1 MTETIVTASRLLA
14 QAAEQLRA
22 AGIEAPRLTARRL
35 WSELQQ
41 GATLLALLADDVEVA
56 PDDVARLSGWVERL
70 AAGEPLAYVTG
81 WTGFRH
87 LRLRC
92 DRRALIPRP
101 ETEGLVELAL
111 ERVPSGT
118 AADIGTGSGAI
129 ALSLR
134 EEGAFDRVIGVD
146 CSADALALAREN
158 GEALDLAVDWRLGDL
173 LGPVKEPLDLLV
185 ANPPYLTSEEYAILD
200 PSVRDYEPRMA
211 LPSGE
216 DGLEATRRLL
226 DEGKSV
232 VREGGWIAL
241 ELDCRRAAATAA
253 MAEGLG
259 WREVLVQD
267 DLFGRARYL
276 LARRGSTG

>member
-1 MTETIVTASRLLA
+1 MAETIVTASQLLV

-35 WSELQQ
+35 WSELQSD
-41 GATLLALLADDVEVA
+41 ATLLSLLTDDAAVA
-56 PDDVARLSGWVERL
+56 PGDAARLSGWVERI

-81 WTGFRH
+81 WTGFRL
-87 LRLRC
+87 LRIHC
-92 DRRALIPRP
+92 DGRALIPRP
-101 ETEGLVELAL
+101 ETEELVELAL
-111 ERVPSGT
+111 ERVRNGT

-146 CSADALALAREN
+146 CSPDALALAREN
-158 GEALDLAVDWRLGDL
+158 GEALGLAVEWRLGDL
-173 LGPVKEPLDLLV
+173 LGPVTERLDLLV
-185 ANPPYLTSEEYAILD
+185 ANPPYLTTDEYAFLD

-211 LPSGE
+211 LPSGA

-226 DEGKSV
+226 DEGRSA

-253 MAEGLG
+253 LAAGLG
-259 WREVLVQD
+259 WQEVLVQD

-276 LARRGSTG
+276 LARRGST